1 MLSSSVDHPKT
12 KNIELKKT
20 TRNQTMNIKNKK
32 AEGKKQSM
40 DRWTTNT
47 INNITYF
54 RALISALESSTK
66 NALGCHLGMNSQNLQ
81 FKVNHQGWMS
91 FCWTRE
97 VMAYATGTP
106 L

>member
-40 DRWTTNT
+40 DR
-47 INNITYF
+47 
-54 RALISALESSTK
+54 
-66 NALGCHLGMNSQNLQ
+66 
-81 FKVNHQGWMS
+81 
-91 FCWTRE
+91 
-97 VMAYATGTP
+97 
-106 L
+106 